1 MQTSAS
7 KIKNTELLNQL
18 KRLPEEDRII
28 LGLYLYE
35 GLTSDEIASL
45 LTHSV
50 PEKPHR
56 KATGKMIFKK
66 HFSSL

>member
-1 MQTSAS
+1 MQTRAS
-7 KIKNTELLNQL
+7 KMKNTELLNQL

-28 LGLYLYE
+28 LSLYLYE

-50 PEKPHR
+50 PGKSHR
-56 KATGKMIFKK
+56 KATGKMTFKK